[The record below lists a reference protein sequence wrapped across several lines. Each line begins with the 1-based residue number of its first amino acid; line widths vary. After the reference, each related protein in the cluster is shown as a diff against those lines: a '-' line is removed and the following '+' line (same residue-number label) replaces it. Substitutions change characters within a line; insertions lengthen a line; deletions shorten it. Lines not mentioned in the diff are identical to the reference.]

1 MGEPARGWQS
11 CAGPNRPHELPRG
24 TTMTAYQ
31 AFLQRK
37 AQLDG
42 DYGFDPVVM
51 PDALFD
57 FQQALVTWAVRKGRA
72 AIFADTG
79 LGKTLMELAWAENVA
94 QHTGKPVLILT
105 PLAVAAQTVREAER
119 FGIAATHSRRGE
131 IESRIVVANYER
143 LHLFNADDFAGVV
156 CDESSCI
163 KDSKTATKAA
173 IVAFMRKRPYRL
185 LATATPAPNDYPEFG
200 TSSEALGH
208 LGFMEMLER
217 FFVNDQNNA
226 ETNRVYGKGMTW
238 RFKGHAEQPFWRWL
252 ASWARA
258 VRMPSDLGFSDD
270 AYVLPP
276 LIYQYHEV
284 QPRTIAPGM
293 LFDLPAAGFFEVK
306 QERKRT
312 LRERCEQAAALV
324 NDTGEPA
331 IVWCHL
337 NDEGDLMEQLIPD
350 AVQVAGKD
358 ADLDKEAKFEA
369 FVNGTARVL
378 ITKPV
383 IGAWGLNLQH
393 CAHAVM
399 FPDYSFEQ
407 HYQAVRRCWRFG
419 QQRPVTVD
427 LITTP
432 GSADVLE
439 RLERKRSQAERMFAE
454 LVNHMNAAVGIER
467 RGAADEAM
475 VLPAWIRDDTGRMA
489 A

>member
-1 MGEPARGWQS
+1 MS
-11 CAGPNRPHELPRG
+11 
-24 TTMTAYQ
+24 AYEE
-31 AFLQRK
+31 FLAHK

-42 DYGFDPVVM
+42 DYGFAPYDL
-51 PDALFD
+51 PDAMFD
-57 FQQALVTWAVRKGRA
+57 FQKHLVEWAVRKGRA
-72 AIFADTG
+72 AIYADTG
-79 LGKTLMELAWAENVA
+79 LGKTLMELAWADNVA
-94 QHTGKPVLILT
+94 RHTGKPVLVLT

-119 FGIAATHSRRGE
+119 FGIEASHSRQGE
-131 IESRIVVANYER
+131 IGSRIVVANYER
-143 LHLFNADDFAGVV
+143 LHHFDSDDFGGVV

-163 KDSKTATKAA
+163 KDSKTATKSAV
-173 IVAFMRKRPYRL
+173 VAFMRKREYRL

-226 ETNRVYGKGMTW
+226 ETNRVYGKSMAW
-238 RFKGHAEQPFWRWL
+238 RFKGHAEASFWRWL

-258 VRMPSDLGFSDD
+258 VRMPSDIGYPDD
-270 AYVLPP
+270 GYDLPP
-276 LIYQYHEV
+276 LVYRYHEIK
-284 QPRTIAPGM
+284 PRTIQPGM
-293 LFDLPAAGFFEVK
+293 LFDVPVAGFFEVK

-312 LRERCEQAAALV
+312 LMERCEQAAALV

-337 NDEGDLMEQLIPD
+337 NDEGDTLERLIPD
-350 AVQVAGKD
+350 AVQVSGKD
-358 ADLDKEAKFEA
+358 SDIEKEEKFEA
-369 FVNGTARVL
+369 FQAGSARVL

-407 HYQAVRRCWRFG
+407 HYQAIRRCWRFG
-419 QQRPVTVD
+419 QTRPVTVD
-427 LITTP
+427 MVTTP
-432 GSADVLE
+432 GSADVLD
-439 RLERKRSQAERMFAE
+439 RLERKRAQADRMFAE
-454 LVNHMNAAVGIER
+454 LVANMNEAIRIHR
-467 RGAADEAM
+467 RSGAELP
-475 VLPAWIRDDTGRMA
+475 VSLPAWIDGEA